1 MVVLLNCT
9 CQDFRLLNVSCIY
22 DCDTFEFL
30 KRRDFC
36 PPLVGRSLI
45 LKMSLIALKVRLV
58 LFLDLARM
66 MMVL

>member
-9 CQDFRLLNVSCIY
+9 YEDFRLLNVSCIY
-22 DCDTFEFL
+22 DCDTLEFL

-36 PPLVGRSLI
+36 PPLVGRRLI
-45 LKMSLIALKVRLV
+45 LKMSWIALKVRLV